1 MYNFNESEFRTRK
14 DKIDILLKEQ
24 GWDIEDK
31 SKVLIEIDTKQ
42 SDFNKKDYKNVSE
55 TLKNEEES
63 KYADYVQKIEKIK

>member
-42 SDFNKKDYKNVSE
+42 SDFNKKNYKNVSE
-55 TLKNEEES
+55 TFKNEEES